1 MPTAPAVGGV
11 GGGPTTRKRQVG
23 IRLRTL
29 RERSGLSAEQA
40 GELAGVSKATV
51 SRYERG
57 KGTIKWNLVDQL
69 CRAGGA
75 SDAERQDLV
84 ALAKSSQHTDGWWVP
99 YAGRLSDPM
108 LLLLALEYEAT
119 RINHFSLG
127 VIPGLLQTLDYARSI
142 APTPE
147 GALPQ
152 SEVEDYLSIR
162 MQRPAE
168 VLDRPAP
175 PRFQVVLDEA
185 VLQRSTGGP
194 EVMVAQLEHLLA
206 RGREPNITIQVLPL
220 DSGSYSAA
228 LSTFVVYGGTEPA
241 LDVIYLENQAGSL
254 FLEAEAAREKY
265 RNTFNFL
272 RQEALDAR
280 SSAAMIADACKK
292 HLQRQRQT

>member
-1 MPTAPAVGGV
+1 MPTAHAAEEIA
-11 GGGPTTRKRQVG
+11 GGPTTRKRQVG
-23 IRLRTL
+23 IRLRSL
-29 RERSGLSAEQA
+29 RERRGLSAEQA

-57 KGTIKWNLVDQL
+57 KGTIKWNVVDQL
-69 CRAGGA
+69 CRASEA
-75 SDAERQDLV
+75 SDVERQDLV
-84 ALAKSSQHTDGWWVP
+84 TLAKSSQHTDGWWVP
-99 YAGRLSDPM
+99 YADRLSDPM

-119 RINHFSLG
+119 RISHFSLG

-142 APTPE
+142 TPTPE

-175 PRFQVVLDEA
+175 PTFHVVLDEA
-185 VLQRSTGGP
+185 VLRRSTGGP
-194 EVMVAQLEHLLA
+194 KVMAAQLDHLLE
-206 RGREPNITIQVLPL
+206 RGREPNITIQVLPF
-220 DSGSYSAA
+220 DRGSYSAA
-228 LSTFVVYGGTEPA
+228 LSTFVVYGGADPE

-280 SSAAMIADACKK
+280 NSAEMIADARKK
-292 HLQRQRQT
+292 HLQHHT